1 MRVALCR
8 LRFQTAS
15 NRNIL
20 MNKHIDDLLFY
31 PFTPLKGRIKN

>member
-1 MRVALCR
+1 MRAALCR

-20 MNKHIDDLLFY
+20 MNKHIDDLLFD
-31 PFTPLKGRIKN
+31 PFTLLKDVSKN